1 MDIHIVEAYSGRR
14 YLGLAISWVFT
25 SREAAEWY
33 IANLAGS
40 TRGVTY
46 VASRCPCY
54 TLEAL
59 QNLPISQG

>member
-1 MDIHIVEAYSGRR
+1 MDIHIVEAYSDRR
-14 YLGLAISWVFT
+14 YLGLAVNWVFA
-25 SREAAEWY
+25 SREAAKWY
-33 IANLAGS
+33 IAHLAGN

-59 QNLPISQG
+59 QDLTISRG